1 MLTNE
6 EYEKR
11 MDEYTRSMVG
21 TLGIRFLS
29 REKDGTLRATM
40 PVDHRTRRPGG
51 ILAGGASLALA
62 ETVAGFA
69 SLRICPKGKQA
80 FGIQISANHIAMVKE
95 GDTVTATASPI
106 HLGRTTHIW
115 NVDVRS
121 SENKLISSVRVTNFI
136 CDIKL

>member
-6 EYEKR
+6 ELINR
-11 MDEYTRSMVG
+11 MEEYKHSMVG
-21 TLGIRFLS
+21 NLGIQFLPS
-29 REKDGTLRATM
+29 SDETLQATM

-51 ILAGGASLALA
+51 ILAGGSSLALA

-80 FGIQISANHIAMVKE
+80 FGIQISANHISMVHE
-95 GDTVTATASPI
+95 GDTVTATARPLHI
-106 HLGRTTHIW
+106 GRTTHIW
-115 NVDVRS
+115 NVDVVS
-121 SENKLISSVRVTNFI
+121 SKGKLISSVRVTNFI